1 MGMEFVIQQINQCGV
16 VALSG
21 RMISDEN
28 VTELLQE
35 VAQQLESGV
44 RNWILDCREL
54 SYCNSTGLNVF
65 IRILTKSRNLG
76 GDTCLV
82 QLQPS
87 VQKLFELSK
96 LNEIFTSYNTV
107 ENAVTHYNS
116 IT

>member
-1 MGMEFVIQQINQCGV
+1 MDYEIVHQEKCGV
-16 VALSG
+16 IALKG

-28 VTELLQE
+28 VSNLLRDVENGLQNG
-35 VAQQLESGV
+35 VLYWIIDCIALE
-44 RNWILDCREL
+44 
-54 SYCNSTGLNVF
+54 YCNSTGLNVF

-76 GDTCLV
+76 GDAALV

-107 ENAVTHYNS
+107 EMAVAHYNS
-116 IT
+116 IA